1 MPLLERVRVEVYL
14 PDLPTSE
21 YQNLLRSFEEEFTYA
36 FGGCSI
42 LRGLEGSYLSASG
55 ERIADRISVLY
66 SDAPLALSTNFDS
79 LAVYVGE
86 LRRAAME
93 ALSEE
98 SVLISVE
105 QVYHAV

>member
-1 MPLLERVRVEVYL
+1 MPLPERVRVEVYL

-79 LAVYVGE
+79 LAAYVGE
-86 LRRAAME
+86 LRRAAMV

-98 SVLISVE
+98 SVLISVA

>member
-1 MPLLERVRVEVYL
+1 VQRLHDRRSRGGEGVE
-14 PDLPTSE
+14 
-21 YQNLLRSFEEEFTYA
+21 
-36 FGGCSI
+36 C
-42 LRGLEGSYLSASG
+42 G

-79 LAVYVGE
+79 LAAYVGE
-86 LRRAAME
+86 LRRAAMV